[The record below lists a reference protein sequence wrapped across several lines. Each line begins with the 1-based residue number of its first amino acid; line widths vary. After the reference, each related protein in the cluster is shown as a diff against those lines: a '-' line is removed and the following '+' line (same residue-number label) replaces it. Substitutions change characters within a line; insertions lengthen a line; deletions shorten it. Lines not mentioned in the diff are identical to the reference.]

1 MLSHEI
7 TLDSAARLTVGG
19 IKASCLHWEGC
30 AERNYLMRTYG
41 ELSVEHLNRQA
52 NLWTDI

>member
-41 ELSVEHLNRQA
+41 ELSVEHLNSDDVA
-52 NLWTDI
+52 NVT